1 MAKRSSSGPP
11 TPGQKREGDRDW
23 YAVVAGYASMVAKIS
38 VVVFV
43 LALGYIVYAVYGG
56 HLSGDVDPRIVRN
69 IEWMGKALTAAAVV
83 GAIALALATLDEV
96 AYSVAAAVL
105 GIGLVLGTPVLV
117 ISKLQQP
124 NSPVA
129 DVIQMWTRNA
139 GFAICGVVALRV
151 IYYIVET
158 IRYGPKAR
166 AKAQQEEEDRLGPKR
181 VKRVQG
187 VWSRCWQLP
196 YCHDTIR
203 EVCPAYK
210 ERKNCWRF
218 GRGCNCDPMLVETMI
233 RSGAARVGKGQ
244 DKVSAQKQVT
254 ADEYLREALG
264 AGKQP
269 AAAKGQADRTIDC
282 KKCPIYGEHQR
293 QKFNIANPVAIILT
307 IALLVMAYPVLNQ
320 AYQLTITGLA
330 NLAAQFTF
338 TEDTSVGRWIG
349 YLDTTTVRVFF
360 YGILSLFALSYV
372 LKLVE
377 WAIFVKKL

>member
-1 MAKRSSSGPP
+1 MPKASKGGP
-11 TPGQKREGDRDW
+11 TPPGPKREGDRDW
-23 YAVVAGYASMVAKIS
+23 YAVVAAHSGLVAKLS
-38 VVVFV
+38 AVVFV

-69 IEWMGKALTAAAVV
+69 IEWMGKALAAAAVV

-96 AYSVAAAVL
+96 AYSIAAAVL
-105 GIGLVLGTPVLV
+105 GIGLVLGTPMLV

-124 NSPVA
+124 DSPVA
-129 DVIQMWTRNA
+129 DVIKTWTSNA

-151 IYYIVET
+151 IHYIVET

-166 AKAQQEEEDRLGPKR
+166 KKAQQEEDDGFGPKK

-187 VWSRCWQLP
+187 VWSACWQLP

-210 ERKNCWRF
+210 ERKNCWKF
-218 GRGCNCDPMLVETMI
+218 GRGCNCDPTLVETMI

-254 ADEYLREALG
+254 ADAYMREALG
-264 AGKQP
+264 GAKKPAGS
-269 AAAKGQADRTIDC
+269 GGSDRTIEC

-293 QKFNIANPVAIILT
+293 QKFNIVNPIAIILT
-307 IALLVMAYPVLNQ
+307 IALLVVAYPLLNG
-320 AYQLTITGLA
+320 AYQLTIQALA
-330 NLAAQFTF
+330 KFASEMTLTQ
-338 TEDTSVGRWIG
+338 ETSVGRWIG

-360 YGILSLFALSYV
+360 YGILSLFLVSYV
-372 LKLVE
+372 LKIVE
-377 WAIFVKKL
+377 WLVFVRKL